1 MNIQS
6 LKTNIMH
13 TIQKSNVF
21 GMSKNEALDLGGQNR
36 LRFLQIVSKLQQLRD
51 NDNYPHK
58 FIYGYPGIGKTFEI
72 HKHLDSSG
80 LNYVMLTGNLSMF
93 ALGVQLAVINYLNPN
108 QERVIVFCDDVD
120 TLVATESS
128 CNQLKSAL
136 HGPRKFT
143 YEKSL
148 QSQWSS
154 LSEIQK
160 ESLKHH
166 QEEGKLGF
174 TVDCKTMSFIL
185 VSNIQ
190 LPTDDEVRIAREKGK
205 GKASLL
211 AHKNAIRSRCMVQD
225 FSLTNAELWGWIAD
239 VVLRTDCLKQFEL
252 NQDEK
257 FIMLNFIWDN
267 WEQLT
272 ERSIRLIEKMATL
285 KKEYPDTFQTVWEI
299 DFLK

>member
-1 MNIQS
+1 MNTLQ
-6 LKTNIMH
+6 KT
-13 TIQKSNVF
+13 TVF
-21 GMSKNEALDLGGQNR
+21 GMSKNEALDSGGQNR
-36 LRFLQIVSKLQQLRD
+36 LRFLQVVSKLPQIKED
-51 NDNYPHK
+51 DIYPHK
-58 FIYGYPGIGKTFEI
+58 FIYGYPGIGKTYEI
-72 HKHLDSSG
+72 NKQLETSDV
-80 LNYVMLTGNLSMF
+80 NYVMVTGNVSMF
-93 ALGVQLAVINYLNPN
+93 AFGVQLAVINYLNPN
-108 QERVIVFCDDVD
+108 QEKAIVFCDDVD

-160 ESLKHH
+160 EAIKHH

-174 TVDCKTMSFIL
+174 SVDCKTMSFIL

-190 LPTDDEVRIAREKGK
+190 LPTDDQVRDAREKGK

-239 VVLRTDCLKQFEL
+239 VVLRTDCLKQFDLDQE
-252 NQDEK
+252 EK

-272 ERSIRLIEKMATL
+272 ERSIRLIEKMAIL
-285 KKEYPDTFQTVWEI
+285 KKEYPDSFQSVWEI

>member
-1 MNIQS
+1 
-6 LKTNIMH
+6 MH

-36 LRFLQIVSKLQQLRD
+36 LRFLQVVSKLPQIKED
-51 NDNYPHK
+51 DNYPHK
-58 FIYGYPGIGKTFEI
+58 FIYGYPGIGKTYEI
-72 HKHLDSSG
+72 NKQLESSDV
-80 LNYVMLTGNLSMF
+80 NYVMLTGNVSMF
-93 ALGVQLAVINYLNPN
+93 AMGVQLAVINYSNPA
-108 QERVIVFCDDVD
+108 QEKVIVFCDDVD

-160 ESLKHH
+160 EAIKQHE
-166 QEEGKLGF
+166 EEGKLGF
-174 TVDCKTMSFIL
+174 SVDCKSMSFIL

-190 LPTDDEVRIAREKGK
+190 LPTDDEVRSAREKGK

-252 NQDEK
+252 DQDEK

>member
-1 MNIQS
+1 
-6 LKTNIMH
+6 MH

-36 LRFLQIVSKLQQLRD
+36 LRFLEVVSKLPQVKE

-58 FIYGYPGIGKTFEI
+58 FIYGYPGIGKTYEI
-72 HKHLDSSG
+72 NKQLEASDV
-80 LNYVMLTGNLSMF
+80 NYVMVTGNVSMF
-93 ALGVQLAVINYLNPN
+93 AMGVQLAVINYLNPT
-108 QERVIVFCDDVD
+108 QEKIIVFCDDVD
-120 TLVATESS
+120 TLVATDSS

-160 ESLKHH
+160 KAIKHH
-166 QEEGKLGF
+166 EEEGKLGF
-174 TVDCKTMSFIL
+174 TVNCKTMSFVL

-190 LPTDDEVRIAREKGK
+190 LPTDDEVRDAREKGK

-225 FSLTNAELWGWIAD
+225 FSLSNAELWGWIAD
-239 VVLRTDCLKQFEL
+239 VVLRTDCLDQFDMSK
-252 NQDEK
+252 DEK
-257 FIMLNFIWDN
+257 CIMLNFVWDN
-267 WEQLT
+267 WQNLT
-272 ERSIRLIEKMATL
+272 ERSIRLLEKMAII
-285 KKEYPDTFQTVWEI
+285 KKEYPDSYDRVWEI

>member
-1 MNIQS
+1 
-6 LKTNIMH
+6 MH

-36 LRFLQIVSKLQQLRD
+36 LRFLQVVSKLPQIKED
-51 NDNYPHK
+51 DIYPHK
-58 FIYGYPGIGKTFEI
+58 FIYGYPGIGKTYEI
-72 HKHLDSSG
+72 NKQLETSDV
-80 LNYVMLTGNLSMF
+80 NYVMVTGNVSMF
-93 ALGVQLAVINYLNPN
+93 AFGVQLAVINYLNPN
-108 QERVIVFCDDVD
+108 QEKAIVFCDDVD

-160 ESLKHH
+160 EAIKHH

-190 LPTDDEVRIAREKGK
+190 LPTDDEVRDAREKGK
-205 GKASLL
+205 SKASLL

-239 VVLRTDCLKQFEL
+239 VVLRTDCLKQFDLDQE
-252 NQDEK
+252 EK

-272 ERSIRLIEKMATL
+272 ERSIRLIEKMAIL
-285 KKEYPDTFQTVWEI
+285 KKEYPDSFQSVWEI